1 MEIQNLMQEI
11 REDALEKMEKRSPQ
25 ELAASWSGEDLL
37 YSGKGKA
44 IFVVLPTP
52 GCAWAV
58 SGSGGCTMCSYVADS
73 PLEKVDADVLVDIFK
88 KSMAKHE
95 YN

>member
-1 MEIQNLMQEI
+1 MPLKKWKKDP
-11 REDALEKMEKRSPQ
+11 RE

-37 YSGKGKA
+37 YSGKGNA
-44 IFVVLPTP
+44 IFIVLPTP

-73 PLEKVDADVLVDIFK
+73 PLEKVDAEVLVDIFK
-88 KSMAKHE
+88 KSIENTK
-95 YN
+95 